1 MNKQATV
8 MTDEFDAIDNIQ
20 ERNAR
25 LLAAIDDSPNGE
37 IKCASAAGTNM
48 IRRLIR
54 EEGFLRR
61 IIPPQTVTNDDLNR
75 VLEHDRPVII
85 EDMEPGQRG
94 SKSIPFGDGA
104 DTEPYYGNKYAVY
117 FNPITTPEFT
127 KDVNELRTYRMDLR
141 QVVTDN
147 ALKDIETE
155 EDTQF
160 INNVNA
166 VCGPSNGV
174 GASGFQQNFV
184 LTGGFE
190 RDTYVNVLNGLEDLF
205 LNNGVILMNRHTAK
219 GFLKWGRDEIGGDLA
234 EKLLQEGLTAL
245 TEAKLYGVKH
255 LFTIKRTLVPDNT
268 VFVFAE
274 PNFLGKFYELQQT
287 CMFIEKKK
295 DILRVSARETVGCT
309 IANVAACVQ
318 YTFAS

>member
-1 MNKQATV
+1 MNKQAAIA
-8 MTDEFDAIDNIQ
+8 DEFDQIENLQ

-25 LLAAIDDSPNGE
+25 ILAAIDDSPNGE
-37 IKCASAAGTNM
+37 IKSASASGTNM
-48 IRRLIR
+48 IRRRIR

-75 VLEHDRPVII
+75 VLEHDKPVII

-94 SKSIPFGDGA
+94 SKSIPFGDAA
-104 DTEPYYGNKYAVY
+104 DTAFYYGNKYAVY

-127 KDVNELRTYRMDLR
+127 KDINELRTYRMDLR

-160 INNVNA
+160 INTVNA
-166 VCGPSNGV
+166 ITGPSNGV
-174 GASGFQQNFV
+174 GASGVQQNFV

-190 RDTYVNVLNGLEDLF
+190 RDNYVNVLSGLENLY
-205 LNNGVILMNRHTAK
+205 LNNGVILMNRKTAK

-234 EKLLQEGLTAL
+234 EKLLTDGLTAL
-245 TEAKLYGVKH
+245 QEAKLFGVKH
-255 LFTIKRTLVPDNT
+255 LFTIKRNLVPDG
-268 VFVFAE
+268 VVYVFAE

-295 DILRVSARETVGCT
+295 DILRVSARETIGCT
-309 IANVAACVQ
+309 VANTSACQQ
-318 YTFAS
+318 YYFAP

>member
-37 IKCASAAGTNM
+37 IKSASAAGTNM
-48 IRRLIR
+48 IRRRIR

-75 VLEHDRPVII
+75 VLEHDRPLII

-94 SKSIPFGDGA
+94 SKSIPFGDAA

-127 KDVNELRTYRMDLR
+127 KDINELRTYRMDLR

-160 INNVNA
+160 INNVNTI
-166 VCGPSNGV
+166 CGPSNGV

-190 RDTYVNVLNGLEDLF
+190 RDTYVNVLNGLEDLY
-205 LNNGVILMNRHTAK
+205 LNNGVVLMNRHTAK

-274 PNFLGKFYELQQT
+274 PNFLGKFYELHNGSFGPGT
-287 CMFIEKKK
+287 SGERNYSRGVCGK
-295 DILRVSARETVGCT
+295 D
-309 IANVAACVQ
+309 
-318 YTFAS
+318 

>member
-1 MNKQATV
+1 MSNKPQ
-8 MTDEFDAIDNIQ
+8 TDEFDAITNVQ

-25 LLAAIDDSPNGE
+25 ILAAIDDSPNGE
-37 IKCASAAGTNM
+37 IKSASTAGTNM
-48 IRRLIR
+48 IRRRIR

-75 VLEHDRPVII
+75 VLQHDRPLII

-94 SKSIPFGDGA
+94 SKSIPFGDAA
-104 DTEPYYGNKYAVY
+104 DTVPYYGNKYAVY

-127 KDVNELRTYRMDLR
+127 KDINELRTYRMDLR

-160 INNVNA
+160 INTVNA
-166 VCGPSNGV
+166 ITGPSNGV
-174 GASGFQQNFV
+174 GASGVQQNFV

-190 RDTYVNVLNGLEDLF
+190 RDTYVNVLNGLENVY
-205 LNNGVILMNRHTAK
+205 LNNGVILMNRNTAK
-219 GFLKWGRDEIGGDLA
+219 GFLKWGRDEIGGELA
-234 EKLLQEGLTAL
+234 EELFKKGLTAL
-245 TEAKLYGVKH
+245 TEATIFGVKH
-255 LFTIKRTLVPDNT
+255 LFTIKRNLVPDGVVYT
-268 VFVFAE
+268 FAE
-274 PNFLGKFYELQQT
+274 PNYLGKFYELQQT

-295 DILRVSARETVGCT
+295 DILRVSARETIGVT
-309 IANVAACVQ
+309 VANVNGCQQ
-318 YTFAS
+318 YYFAP